1 MKTKFFFWQFAHNLC
16 KQLQL
21 EFCAD
26 EATTEKFTTFPMLTG
41 HFATVW
47 GHEDGKVPWDIRGRA
62 EIKEADCGHHA

>member
-1 MKTKFFFWQFAHNLC
+1 
-16 KQLQL
+16 
-21 EFCAD
+21 
-26 EATTEKFTTFPMLTG
+26 MLTG